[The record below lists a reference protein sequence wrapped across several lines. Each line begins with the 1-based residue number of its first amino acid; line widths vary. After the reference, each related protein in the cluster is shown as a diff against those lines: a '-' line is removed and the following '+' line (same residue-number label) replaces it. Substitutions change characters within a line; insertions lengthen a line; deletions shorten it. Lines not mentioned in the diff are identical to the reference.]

1 MTLRLLFLFSFLIGG
16 ALADPAAKQ
25 DKPPVMLLVHGAW
38 GGAWQFARIDPLLRA
53 QGLDVRRATLT
64 GLGERFHL
72 ADDELG
78 LETHIEDVVNLI
90 RFEDLQNIILV
101 GHSYGGM
108 VISGVADR
116 MPDRIA
122 RLVYL
127 DAFVPNDGDS
137 VATLRTG
144 DADLTKLAQ
153 DGFVVPWWV
162 KPDRPYP
169 KDVPHPLK
177 TLTDKISL
185 TNPAAREIPTA
196 YILTVEAGKQAD
208 EDDFAPFAAR
218 ARERGWTVLTLEGD
232 HNPHWRK
239 PSETAALLGTLR

>member
-1 MTLRLLFLFSFLIGG
+1 MILRLLLLFTFLIVG
-16 ALADPAAKQ
+16 ALADPAAKP
-25 DKPPVMLLVHGAW
+25 DRPPVMLFVHGAW
-38 GGAWQFARIDPLLRA
+38 GGAWQFGKIDPLLRA
-53 QGLDVRRATLT
+53 QGFDVRRATLT

-78 LETHIEDVVNLI
+78 LETHIEDIVNLI
-90 RFEDLQNIILV
+90 RFEDLRNIILV

-144 DADLTKLAQ
+144 EADLTPLAQ
-153 DGFVVPWWV
+153 DGFVAPWWV

-185 TNPAAREIPTA
+185 TNPAAREIPAT
-196 YILTVEAGKQAD
+196 YILTVEAGQPAD
-208 EDDFAPFAAR
+208 EDDFAPHAAR
-218 ARERGWTVLTLEGD
+218 ARARGWTVLTLEGD
-232 HNPHWRK
+232 HNPHWRR
-239 PSETAALLGTLR
+239 PGETAALLGTLR